1 MKPQPIDPNLQMSD
15 IKAYTVWVAFFVLG
29 LLAEADTV
37 FQTKPKGIRRAA
49 KYFRDTY
56 QHNPKK
62 KPQPKLFRGILI
74 DPAIMPYSLR
84 MPSDPER
91 PTTSFTESPSTA
103 LWFAW
108 EKSSMNKLLHAKYP
122 EAKGYIAS
130 YTPKKH
136 EILFHHKWTRL
147 IKKWITLHNSVY
159 PDDKRVLELDEIV
172 EQYTDPSQI
181 PATQLN
187 WCLKTQSEVIILQH
201 EPILWMPIENLPLN
215 KTLLTDL
222 ETVHNLKTN
231 D

>member
-1 MKPQPIDPNLQMSD
+1 MSD
-15 IKAYTVWVAFFVLG
+15 IKAYTTWVAFFVLG
-29 LLAEADTV
+29 LLAEADNI
-37 FQTKPKGIRRAA
+37 FQTKPKGIQRAA
-49 KYFRDTY
+49 KYFRNISH
-56 QHNPKK
+56 HNCKK
-62 KPQPKLFRGILI
+62 KPKSKLYRGILI

-108 EKSSMNKLLHAKYP
+108 EKSSMNNLLHAKYP

-130 YTPKKH
+130 YTPKKQ
-136 EILFHHKWTRL
+136 EILFHHKWARL
-147 IKKWITLHNSVY
+147 INKWITLHNSVY
-159 PDDKRVLELDEIV
+159 PDDKRVPQLNEIV
-172 EQYTDPSQI
+172 EHCTDPSQI

-187 WCLKTQSEVIILQH
+187 WCLKTQREVIILQH
-201 EPILWMPIENLPLN
+201 EPILWMPIKYIPLD

-222 ETVHNLKTN
+222 ETFHNLKTN